1 MKEILEEWV
10 ETNSENDFQS
20 YKRKGGKLVSEHAL
34 VIGSAGCF
42 TGRTN
47 YFI

>member
-20 YKRKGGKLVSEHAL
+20 YKRKGENWYLN
-34 VIGSAGCF
+34 
-42 TGRTN
+42 TR
-47 YFI
+47 